1 MKLTK
6 QIVKVNKVR
15 FKVYLP
21 HCNDLEVTITDL
33 LRTDPLR
40 TSLTIDTAAERLAG
54 WCLRGEPFYAVLE
67 DKRSVING
75 SHVIRFQEL
84 SRTTLDKTV
93 VITRNLLGTRR
104 MYILDDLP
112 LYGESEGTGQ

>member
-6 QIVKVNKVR
+6 HIVKINKVR

-21 HCNDLEVTITDL
+21 HCNDLEVTITDRL
-33 LRTDPLR
+33 SIDHLR

-54 WCLRGEPFYAVLE
+54 WCLRGEPFYADSE
-67 DKRSVING
+67 DKRTVING
-75 SHVIRFQEL
+75 SHVIQFKEL
-84 SRTTLDKTV
+84 SRTTLGKTV

-112 LYGESEGTGQ
+112 LYGEGGEA